1 MSYRR
6 EALVREGKDISY
18 ILRFDIN
25 PLWDESVEI
34 VNRLILD
41 AAELSDTEII
51 ACLKSL
57 QYPKHVRGQA
67 PVSPIVFEALEHF
80 RDRMLAQW
88 LNHPFIRD
96 VIYETYFVVQRASYE
111 MYRPEDVMVELE
123 MKKLLEE
130 LRKQIDEL
138 ELVEAKVRLLLSKL
152 TDFFNLEALATNA
165 FAAKA
170 LNQLNRAEV
179 ELLMAEADL

>member
-25 PLWDESVEI
+25 PLWDESVET
-34 VNRLILD
+34 VNRLVLY

-57 QYPKHVRGQA
+57 QYPQPVSGQA
-67 PVSPIVFEALEHF
+67 RVNPIAFEALEHF
-80 RDRMLAQW
+80 QDRMLAQW

-96 VIYETYFVVQRASYE
+96 VLYETYFIVQRAVYE
-111 MYRPEDVMVELE
+111 MYCPEDIAVELE
-123 MKKLLEE
+123 VKKLLEE
-130 LRKQIDEL
+130 LRNQLDER
-138 ELVEAKVRLLLSKL
+138 ELVVSNVRLLLSKL
-152 TDFFNLEALATNA
+152 TDFFNLEELATNA
-165 FAAKA
+165 FAARA